1 MAVGDLVRRRRGQ
14 ASLRIERRT
23 LALAVVA
30 LGSTGAV
37 AVLEL
42 GRVWRR
48 GAAPLPTETEDLL
61 GAAALAARETSEVAL
76 ASYQEASERE
86 AALLNLLASF
96 VLTFGFARV
105 ATWTIRRR
113 GRLGPFR
120 NLVLGRRHI
129 HHFVPGMALALIAGA
144 ASIISRDESLDPWL
158 AVPFGAGAGLVL
170 DESALLLRFDDVY
183 WTEEGVLSVQITL
196 TTIALLALGALG
208 PRVFRRG
215 EAKVLEAERL
225 S

>member
-1 MAVGDLVRRRRGQ
+1 MAVAGLSRMRRGEP
-14 ASLRIERRT
+14 SLHVERRT

-30 LGSTGAV
+30 LASSGAV
-37 AVLEL
+37 AALEL

-48 GAAPLPTETEDLL
+48 GSAPLPAEADSVL
-61 GAAALAARETSEVAL
+61 GAAAVAALETSDVAV
-76 ASYQEASERE
+76 ASYREASGRE
-86 AALLNLLASF
+86 AALLNLLGSF

-120 NLVLGRRHI
+120 NLIVGRRHI
-129 HHFVPGMALALIAGA
+129 HHFVPGMALVLLAGA
-144 ASIISRDESLDPWL
+144 ASIISRDEGLDPWL
-158 AVPFGAGAGLVL
+158 AVPFGTGAGLVL

-196 TTIALLALGALG
+196 TTIALLALGALA
-208 PRVFRRG
+208 PRVLRRG
-215 EAKVLEAERL
+215 EEKVLETGSA
-225 S
+225 